1 MRPVA
6 VGVSLGLS
14 LGCLVLAACSRPQP
28 NAKAAGA
35 LGVADERGLLQVRGA
50 ELVDGAG
57 QPIVL
62 RGVAFGNEV
71 WQGVAVP
78 RMHHAEADYARVAS
92 MGMNSVRFY
101 LNAVSFEDAQNPGQ
115 YKAEGWAWLD
125 DNVRWARAHGIYLI
139 LNQHVPAGGFQS
151 AGEGRALWKEPA
163 MQQRFIDLWVAI
175 AERYRDVPTV
185 AGFDLLNEPGVTD
198 WARQWHDLAART
210 VRAIRAVDPAHV
222 LFVER
227 VNSVG
232 KDYAE
237 NPDRNF
243 FTVADPN
250 VVYEF
255 HFYKPFGFTH
265 QGASWVPSAP
275 ESAVYPDPEGV
286 GVEWFNLTWKTAST
300 SPELPAG
307 NSDWK
312 HYEGAWFTVQDPEL
326 AVAQPALRCARVGAG
341 KAQFDQVVLEER
353 SATGQVKERFRQN
366 LSTQRGWV
374 FWAQDQN
381 GQAGPEAQGHQD
393 GSSLAITGTTS
404 EASLV
409 SDPLRFRVSPEVSYR
424 FSGWMKGHDIPSGA
438 ECQLSLSFFSSKV
451 PMHGLDRDFLAAE
464 LDAYVAWGRRRGV
477 PLYLGEWGSIRQ
489 SFEEDRGGL
498 RWAED
503 MLDLL
508 AERRLHFAFHDY
520 HEDAMGL
527 YWGEGQLPSPERA
540 NQPLIELFTRK
551 LGPAAPVASES
562 NVSADA
568 GAAPPAL
575 LSPVWSPPAASP

>member
-1 MRPVA
+1 MRPFA
-6 VGVSLGLS
+6 LGLS
-14 LGCLVLAACSRPQP
+14 LASLVLAACSRPQP
-28 NAKAAGA
+28 QANAAGQ
-35 LGVADERGLLQVRGA
+35 LGGADERGLLQVRGA

-78 RMHHAEADYARVAS
+78 RSHHAEADYARVAS

-101 LNAVSFEDAQNPGQ
+101 LNVVSFEDAQNPGQ

-232 KDYAE
+232 RDYAE

-265 QGASWVPSAP
+265 QGASWAPSAP

-286 GVEWFNLTWKTAST
+286 GLEWFNSSWKTAST
-300 SPELPAG
+300 SPSLPAG
-307 NSDWK
+307 SSDWK
-312 HYEGAWFTVQDPEL
+312 RYEGAWFTVQDPEL

-353 SATGQVKERFRQN
+353 SAAGEVKERFRQN
-366 LSTQRGWV
+366 LNTQRGWV
-374 FWAQDQN
+374 FWAQDQK
-381 GQAGPEAQGHQD
+381 GRAGPEAGGHED
-393 GSSLAITGTTS
+393 NASLGITGTTA
-404 EASLV
+404 EAALV
-409 SDPLRFRVSPEVSYR
+409 SDSLRFRLSEGTSYR
-424 FSGWMKGHDIPSGA
+424 FSGWMKGEAIPSGA
-438 ECQLSLSFFSSKV
+438 ECQLSLAFFSSKV
-451 PMHGLDRDFLAAE
+451 PVHGLDRDFLAAE
-464 LDAYVAWGRRRGV
+464 LDAYVAWGRRREV

-489 SFEEDRGGL
+489 SFEGNRGGL

-503 MLDLL
+503 MLDLI
-508 AERRLHFAFHDY
+508 AERQLHFAFHDY

-527 YWGEGQLPSPERA
+527 YWGEGELPSPERA
-540 NQPLIELFTRK
+540 NLPLIELLTRK
-551 LGPAAPVASES
+551 LKAASNAAAPGGVA
-562 NVSADA
+562 ADA
-568 GAAPPAL
+568 GAPPPL
-575 LSPVWSPPAASP
+575 VSPVWGPPAAAP

>member
-1 MRPVA
+1 MRRVA
-6 VGVSLGLS
+6 VGLGVSFAA
-14 LGCLVLAACSRPQP
+14 LALACSQPQP
-28 NAKAAGA
+28 NAKAPGS
-35 LGVADERGLLQVRGA
+35 LGETDERGLLQVRGA
-50 ELVDGAG
+50 EIVDGAG
-57 QPIVL
+57 LPISL
-62 RGVAFGNEV
+62 RGVAFGNQV

-78 RMHHAEADYARVAS
+78 RTHHAEADYARVAS

-101 LNAVSFEDAQNPGQ
+101 LNAVTFEDAHNPGQ

-151 AGEGRALWKEPA
+151 GGEGTALWKQPA

-185 AGFDLLNEPGVTD
+185 AGFDLLNEPGVTG

-210 VRAIRAVDPAHV
+210 VRAIRAVDPGHM

-232 KDYAE
+232 GDYAE

-255 HFYKPFGFTH
+255 HFYKPFNFTH
-265 QGASWVPSAP
+265 QGASWVPFTP
-275 ESAVYPDPEGV
+275 QSAVYPDPEGV
-286 GVEWFNLTWKTAST
+286 GVEWFNLSWKVAGT
-300 SPELPAG
+300 SPKLPPG
-307 NSDWK
+307 SSDWK
-312 HYEGAWFTVQDPEL
+312 SYEGAWFTVDDPEL
-326 AVAQPALRCARVGAG
+326 AVGQPSLRCARVGGG

-353 SATGQVKERFRQN
+353 SATGEIKERFRQD
-366 LSTQRGWV
+366 LHTQRGWT
-374 FWAQDQN
+374 FWTQDQS
-381 GQAGPEAQGHQD
+381 GHAGPETGGYRD
-393 GSSLAITGTTS
+393 GASLGITGTAA
-404 EASLV
+404 EAALV
-409 SDPLRFRVSPEVSYR
+409 SDPLRFRVSPGTSYR
-424 FSGWMKGHDIPSGA
+424 FSGWMKGRDIPSGA
-438 ECQLSLSFFSSKV
+438 ECQLSLGFFSSKV
-451 PMHGLDRDFLAAE
+451 PVHGLDRDFLAAE
-464 LDAYVAWGRRRGV
+464 LDAYVAWGRSQGV

-489 SFEEDRGGL
+489 SFEGDRGGL

-520 HEDAMGL
+520 HEDGMGL
-527 YWGEGQLPSPERA
+527 YWGEGELPSPEHA
-540 NQPLIELFTRK
+540 NQPLIDLFTRK
-551 LGPAAPVASES
+551 LKTASPAAPASA
-562 NVSADA
+562 ADA
-568 GAAPPAL
+568 GTAAPAL
-575 LSPVWSPPAASP
+575 VSPVWGPPAPTP